1 MDEYNAGTEAL
12 HLARRYADRA
22 ARMAT
27 SAENKLHTSERHLS
41 GDYAAVGTLY
51 ADVSRVYAAI
61 ATATPTPEPT
71 PAEEN

>member
-1 MDEYNAGTEAL
+1 MDDYNPRTEAL

-27 SAENKLHTSERHLS
+27 SAENKLHASERHMT
-41 GDYAAVGTLY
+41 GDYATVGTLY

-61 ATATPTPEPT
+61 ATATPEPEPT

>member
-1 MDEYNAGTEAL
+1 MDDYDARTEAL

-27 SAENKLHTSERHLS
+27 SAENKLHTSERHLT

-51 ADVSRVYAAI
+51 ADISRVYAAL
-61 ATATPTPEPT
+61 ATATPAPEPT